1 MARLAWSIT
10 ARRIALA
17 LGLIGLLAG
26 CQQPG
31 GTAPHSASTAHGD
44 NQLRFFEPEFAGLL
58 DQVVNHL
65 GEACSSSATDD
76 ARLNACLRDHFAAAF
91 DDSREGR
98 RSCAFHAD
106 VSDYIG
112 CIAIGNTLI
121 DLRHRLADNTP
132 LPDNFWRD
140 DDAKIDALTDT
151 IVKHGIDACGI
162 SGTDERIQ
170 TCVLDWFSKQID
182 LPPEMTARCEG
193 QTDEKDRYSCVV
205 EGTMVRYLQDHV
217 PRLGAIS
224 T

>member
-1 MARLAWSIT
+1 MARPAWPIN
-10 ARRIALA
+10 AGRIALA

-31 GTAPHSASTAHGD
+31 GAVPQSASTSQGD
-44 NQLRFFEPEFAGLL
+44 NQLRFFEPEFATLL
-58 DQVVNHL
+58 DQVVDHL
-65 GEACSSSATDD
+65 GEACSASATDE
-76 ARLNACLRDHFAAAF
+76 ARLNACLRDHFATAF
-91 DDSREGR
+91 DDSRQGR
-98 RSCAFHAD
+98 RSCAFQAD
-106 VSDYIG
+106 VSAYIG

-121 DLRHRLADNTP
+121 DLRHRLADDTP
-132 LPDNFWRD
+132 LPANFWRD
-140 DDAKIDALTDT
+140 DEAKIDALTDT

-162 SGTDERIQ
+162 SGSNERIQ

-182 LPPEMTARCEG
+182 LPPVMTARCEG
-193 QTDEKDRYSCVV
+193 QTEERDRYNCVV